1 MQTVKNR
8 GEHSHKPII
17 MIIVDT
23 LMDAPLKEAME
34 TGMAPALKFL
44 AENGSYYSNLVAPF
58 PTMSVN
64 VDTTLLTGTYC
75 HEHKI
80 PGLVWF
86 NKKENRLVNYGSH
99 YRELFKL
106 GLGQA
111 VEDLLF
117 NMNEAHIS
125 KKVTTI
131 HEDLENKG
139 LESAS
144 INALVFRGPVLH
156 SFDIPRFAKAIAKI
170 KQNQI
175 HTPKYFSYGR
185 FAKLSPSS
193 RNQHFWQKAGV
204 NDLSSVQQL
213 KHLIKTKR
221 LPSFSIVYLPDLDQ
235 RIHKK
240 GRRDLKGIK
249 KSDKQIQKL
258 LNLYGDW
265 NKALEENVWIA
276 MGDNGQAWVHSK
288 RSEAVVDLKKALQSF
303 KIMGLKKGIT
313 PSDQVILAVNDRMAY
328 VYSNNLE
335 TVTLERLAEELHIE
349 KRIDIISWKHGN
361 DIVVKSPQYQGELTF
376 RPNGDYKDEYGQSWQ
391 LKGEPAILNLK
402 LESGFISYG
411 NYPDALARLYS
422 SLYSHEGD
430 FLVVSAMPGYELAG
444 EGSPLHLGGAGHGG
458 LHKQDSI
465 VPMII
470 AGTDSSPDK
479 MRIADLKKWLLTLI

>member
-1 MQTVKNR
+1 MQTVGNG
-8 GEHSHKPII
+8 GEHPAKPII

-23 LMDAPLKEAME
+23 LMDEPLREAMQ
-34 TGMAPALKFL
+34 TGMAPAMKFL
-44 AENGSYYSNLVAPF
+44 AEKGNYYPNLVAPF

-86 NKKENRLVNYGSH
+86 CKKENRLVNYGTH
-99 YRELFKL
+99 YRELLKL

-131 HEDLENKG
+131 HEDLEKKG

-144 INALVFRGPVLH
+144 INALVFRGPVLQT
-156 SFDIPRFAKAIAKI
+156 FDIPRFAKAIAKI
-170 KQNQI
+170 KTNQI
-175 HTPKYFSYGR
+175 HAPRYFSYGR
-185 FAKLSPSS
+185 FAKLSPSN
-193 RNQHFWQKAGV
+193 RNQHFWQKGGV

-213 KHLIKTKR
+213 EHLIKSKH
-221 LPSFSIVYLPDLDQ
+221 LPSFSLVYLPDLDQ
-235 RIHKK
+235 RIHKN
-240 GRRDLKGIK
+240 GRMDLKGIK
-249 KSDKQIQKL
+249 NADKQIQKL
-258 LNLYGDW
+258 LDLYGDW
-265 NKALEENVWIA
+265 NRALEENVWVA
-276 MGDNGQAWVHSK
+276 MGDNGQAWVHPK
-288 RSEAVVDLKKALQSF
+288 RSQAVVDLKKALHSF
-303 KIMGLKKGIT
+303 KIMGLRKGLT

-335 TVTLERLAEELHIE
+335 SLPLEMLAQELHNE
-349 KRIDIISWKHGN
+349 KRIDIIAWKHGG
-361 DIVVKSPQYQGELTF
+361 DIMVKSTQCEGELRF
-376 RPNGDYKDEYGQSWQ
+376 RPNGDYQDEYGQSWQ
-391 LKGEPAILNLK
+391 LKGEPSILNLK

-479 MRIADLKKWLLTLI
+479 MRIVDLKKWLLTLI